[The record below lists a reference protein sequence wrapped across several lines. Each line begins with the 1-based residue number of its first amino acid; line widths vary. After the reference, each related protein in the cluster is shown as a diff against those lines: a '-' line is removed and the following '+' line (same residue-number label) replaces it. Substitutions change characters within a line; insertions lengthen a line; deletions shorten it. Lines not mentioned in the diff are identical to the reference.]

1 MEFCRDLSNTDVH
14 FEVSPSWVISLDFL
28 PHSSTIAAKGIRA
41 NARTTFTLR
50 IPFSWK
56 SIGSYCSWLDS
67 RSTPKHRATRGIG
80 AWPFSWLSVD
90 HIGLSIY
97 NFELRRFWSVR
108 YYGETQRAKAIFFTI
123 GFSKRFNSFCYSRP
137 FQRLLVQFYR
147 FKHILSSQE
156 NFILTKLSHIFKYNF
171 S

>member
-1 MEFCRDLSNTDVH
+1 MINGILSRPVQHGRPFRGIAKLGN
-14 FEVSPSWVISLDFL
+14 FIRFL

-56 SIGSYCSWLDS
+56 SIGSYCSRLDS

-90 HIGLSIY
+90 HIVLSIY

-123 GFSKRFNSFCYSRP
+123 GFSNRFNSFCYSRP
-137 FQRLLVQFYR
+137 TFSEIAST
-147 FKHILSSQE
+147 ILS
-156 NFILTKLSHIFKYNF
+156 FKTYDIIPWEF
-171 S
+171 YIK